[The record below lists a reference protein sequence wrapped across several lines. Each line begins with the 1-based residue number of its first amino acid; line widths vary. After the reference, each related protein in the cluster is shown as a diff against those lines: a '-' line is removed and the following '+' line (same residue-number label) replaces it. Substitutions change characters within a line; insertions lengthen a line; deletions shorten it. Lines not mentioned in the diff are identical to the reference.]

1 MEGHVVERSYGKDD
15 ARVACEGSAGVWERG
30 RSDGPI
36 KLGMNRKMFS
46 YGWSSA
52 VLLVAAVPLALPFA
66 RFRTSDIVGEVVRRC
81 RVLSP
86 AMCPVSLGQFI

>member
-1 MEGHVVERSYGKDD
+1 VEGHVVEGSYGKND
-15 ARVACEGSAGVWERG
+15 ARVACEGSADVYGRG

-36 KLGMNRKMFS
+36 KLGMKRKMFS

-66 RFRTSDIVGEVVRRC
+66 RFRTSDIVGGIAYRYC
-81 RVLSP
+81 VLSP
-86 AMCPVSLGQFI
+86 AMCLVSLGHFM